1 MEKYML
7 PCLTKKLMGIDCP
20 GCGIQRATLL
30 LFKGEFTAAFH
41 MYPAIYPMALF
52 FIFLI
57 LNSFTTIKNGEKI
70 KLLLGVLAF
79 LTAIINYVLKMFL
92 IH

>member
-1 MEKYML
+1 ML
-7 PCLTKKLMGIDCP
+7 PCLTKKLIGIDCP

-41 MYPAIYPMALF
+41 MYPAIYPMAFF

-92 IH
+92 IY